1 MPQDCRKMFF
11 SVVSSLI
18 EKSPDAKLL
27 KTITRIV
34 DDWVKNRVSEIW
46 TQWVV
51 NLLTFCPLLT
61 TSMIIPLTLV
71 PVFVRKPYFSLAWWR
86 SMKRDFQMTWNWT
99 HCFSILYTLYT
110 GNTVSRLLCNAFF
123 CSGLETHCSCAVVS
137 CTVPSCTALCVC
149 GVCVCVLW
157 ADSVYQY
164 CAVYSQGWTAE
175 RYRTDSQAGAS
186 FSQWSPMS
194 SHPDQ
199 KQIFWGMTHRGH
211 LSLVLFSS
219 QFLSRCLMPVS
230 SQGCLIDCSTS
241 CALRTGNIVVDTTGS
256 SSVLRYEPIMHR
268 KQNVSLTKLFS
279 YSPPPHSV
287 ALDGWHDRWAS
298 EGLYIVSSVAQHY
311 VHWSS

>member
-1 MPQDCRKMFF
+1 M
-11 SVVSSLI
+11 
-18 EKSPDAKLL
+18 
-27 KTITRIV
+27 
-34 DDWVKNRVSEIW
+34 W

-71 PVFVRKPYFSLAWWR
+71 PVFVRKLYFSLAWWH
-86 SMKRDFQMTWNWT
+86 STKRDFQMTWNWT

-279 YSPPPHSV
+279 YSPPTQFLHSLADTFSN
-287 ALDGWHDRWAS
+287 ALTPPPSPESPSIPSINSYSNKKAHENKLR
-298 EGLYIVSSVAQHY
+298 
-311 VHWSS
+311 